1 MSTTCRAARTGQGG
15 GSTRGSSRA
24 RGTKASRAG
33 RRRFTFRLEGGPE
46 RVGMATG
53 ATIHTANGLHVRVT
67 RRAAHA
73 DAAGAPAE
81 APAMAAAA

>member
-1 MSTTCRAARTGQGG
+1 MLSDCVARLRC
-15 GSTRGSSRA
+15 S
-24 RGTKASRAG
+24 G

-67 RRAAHA
+67 RRTAAPADPA
-73 DAAGAPAE
+73 DAPGGAETPAL
-81 APAMAAAA
+81 ATA